1 MMRAMSE
8 LRLSDASLDQPSK
21 QQHLLE
27 QVAWF
32 NRLRLGA
39 VVGMV
44 CAAFSARTLG
54 LIAEAGPI
62 YVCAGITLALNLIYM
77 SRFQRL
83 SMTTLAWVRM
93 HVGLQIGLDLLILT
107 GVLHFSGGCASPLSF
122 FFLFHSFIAAQM
134 VSVRTGLVVAVASV
148 MLVGALGVME
158 LTGTLTPA
166 TGGLLLMDM
175 VEVGVV
181 GLLGFWDKGLVL
193 VEAQEEPGGA
203 R

>member
-107 GVLHFSGGCASPLSF
+107 KPLEV
-122 FFLFHSFIAAQM
+122 Q
-134 VSVRTGLVVAVASV
+134 
-148 MLVGALGVME
+148 
-158 LTGTLTPA
+158 LTVWPRLPSS
-166 TGGLLLMDM
+166 
-175 VEVGVV
+175 
-181 GLLGFWDKGLVL
+181 LLG
-193 VEAQEEPGGA
+193 PGPA
-203 R
+203 SSASS